1 MKMIPD
7 RTGRFPERPHYEIE
21 ELEEECER
29 IMESFLLSRY
39 GQYSIPVPTEALVEL
54 LERETAKVNLYCD
67 LSAEGE
73 EVHGVTEFFPGQKPN
88 VSIAREL
95 SFQHWREHRKRS
107 TLPHEYGHVHWH
119 AWLFDRYCNR
129 QERHKCLRGQ
139 IVSVN
144 GEIYWMEWQA
154 GYISGAMLMPRS
166 RMQLHV
172 GAFRAERGV
181 EGQLAANTIE
191 GQVLIQ
197 RTSELF
203 NVSPEAAE
211 VRLRQLGHLVTLQ

>member
-7 RTGRFPERPHYEIE
+7 LTGRFPERPHYEIE
-21 ELEEECER
+21 ELEQECER
-29 IMESFLLSRY
+29 IMESFLLRRY

-54 LERETAKVNLYCD
+54 LECETTKVNLYCD

-95 SFQHWREHRKRS
+95 SYQHWREHRKRS

-119 AWLFDRYCNR
+119 TWLFDRYCNR
-129 QERHKCLRGQ
+129 RERHKCLRAQ
-139 IVSVN
+139 IVLAS
-144 GEIYWMEWQA
+144 GEIDWMEWQA

-172 GAFRAERGV
+172 AAFRAERGV
-181 EGQLAANTIE
+181 EGRLDEESIE
-191 GQVLIQ
+191 GQLLIQ

-203 NVSPEAAE
+203 KVSPEAAR
-211 VRLRQLGHLVTLQ
+211 VRLRQLGYLLS

>member
-39 GQYSIPVPTEALVEL
+39 GQYSIPVPTEALIEL
-54 LERETAKVNLYCD
+54 LERETTKVNVYCD
-67 LSAEGE
+67 LSGEGE

-119 AWLFDRYCNR
+119 TWLFDRYCNR
-129 QERHKCLRGQ
+129 QERHKCLRAQ
-139 IVSVN
+139 IVLAS
-144 GEIYWMEWQA
+144 GDIDWMEWQA

-166 RMQLHV
+166 RVQLHV
-172 GAFRAERGV
+172 AAFRAERGV
-181 EGQLAANTIE
+181 AGRLDEESIEGQL
-191 GQVLIQ
+191 LIQ

-203 NVSPEAAE
+203 KVSPEAAR
-211 VRLRQLGHLVTLQ
+211 VRLRQLGYLLS

>member
-7 RTGRFPERPHYEIE
+7 LTGRLPERPHYEIE
-21 ELEEECER
+21 ELEQECER
-29 IMESFLLSRY
+29 IMESFLLRRY

-54 LERETAKVNLYCD
+54 LERETTEVNLYCD

-95 SFQHWREHRKRS
+95 SYQHWREHRKRS

-119 AWLFDRYCNR
+119 TWLFDRYCNR
-129 QERHKCLRGQ
+129 RERHKCLRAQ
-139 IVSVN
+139 IVLAS
-144 GEIYWMEWQA
+144 GEIDWMEWQA

-172 GAFRAERGV
+172 AAFRAERGV
-181 EGQLAANTIE
+181 EGRLDEESIE
-191 GQVLIQ
+191 GQLLIQ

-203 NVSPEAAE
+203 KVSPEAAR
-211 VRLRQLGHLVTLQ
+211 VRLRQLGYLLS

>member
-7 RTGRFPERPHYEIE
+7 PTGRFPERPHYEIE
-21 ELEEECER
+21 ELEQECER

-54 LERETAKVNLYCD
+54 LERETTEVNLYCD

-95 SFQHWREHRKRS
+95 SYQHWREHRKRS

-119 AWLFDRYCNR
+119 TWLFDRYCNR
-129 QERHKCLRGQ
+129 HERHKCLRAQ
-139 IVSVN
+139 IVLAS
-144 GEIYWMEWQA
+144 GEIDWMEWQA
-154 GYISGAMLMPRS
+154 GYISGAMLMPKS

-172 GAFRAERGV
+172 AAFRAERGV
-181 EGQLAANTIE
+181 EGRLDEESIE
-191 GQVLIQ
+191 GQLLIQ

-203 NVSPEAAE
+203 KVSPEAAR
-211 VRLRQLGHLVTLQ
+211 VRLRQLGYLLS

>member
-7 RTGRFPERPHYEIE
+7 PTGRFPERPHYEIE
-21 ELEEECER
+21 ELEQECER

-54 LERETAKVNLYCD
+54 LERETTEVNLYCD

-95 SFQHWREHRKRS
+95 SYQHWREHRKRS

-119 AWLFDRYCNR
+119 TWLFDRYCNR
-129 QERHKCLRGQ
+129 HERHKCLRAQ
-139 IVSVN
+139 IVLAS
-144 GEIYWMEWQA
+144 GEIDWMEWQA

-172 GAFRAERGV
+172 AAFRAERGV
-181 EGQLAANTIE
+181 EGRLDEESIE
-191 GQVLIQ
+191 GQLLIQ

-203 NVSPEAAE
+203 KVSPEAAR
-211 VRLRQLGHLVTLQ
+211 VRLRQLGYLLS